1 MHGFLRICIVTVAG
15 HGIGGMQD
23 HTRSLAKGLAYVG
36 HEVEIV
42 TIRHP
47 NGLRTEEIDG
57 VRWHYVDA
65 AHHHPWL
72 PRRDPAWLRQSRQR
86 FTSLHRERPFDVVHS
101 ESTSAIGLLRAGFHR
116 HVPVVA
122 KFHGNGIALAR
133 AAVARARKGDVHTR
147 IHEAKG
153 LVWLAGAWF
162 QYGHWYRFRPCE
174 WMVASRIEFEET
186 RRESFLKSAFGH
198 VVPNGIDHSLFRPR
212 NRGQVRSEL
221 GLCNGHL
228 FVSAGRLDR
237 EKAMHNAIRA
247 LAELAGSGAEA
258 RLVII
263 GSGPERE
270 PLGQL
275 ASSLG
280 LETRVIFAGTQPHEV
295 VAKYFAAADGFLF
308 PTERAEAAPLVLP
321 QAMACAAPTVASD
334 IGGIPEVVLRS
345 GLNGLLVPPGDV
357 RALAEAMRA
366 LVGNEELRWQ
376 LGEAARHR
384 VLAEYTIEQM
394 VEQTLFV
401 YRVAMARAGG
411 AGARVPAEAV

>member
-1 MHGFLRICIVTVAG
+1 
-15 HGIGGMQD
+15 MQD
-23 HTRSLAKGLAYVG
+23 HTRSLAKGLAAAG

-47 NGLRTEEIDG
+47 DGVETEEIDG

-72 PRRDPAWLRQSRQR
+72 PRRDPAWLRHSRGR

-101 ESTSAIGLLRAGFHR
+101 ESTSAIGLVRAGLHN

-122 KFHGNGIALAR
+122 KYHGNGIALAR
-133 AAVARARKGDVHTR
+133 AALARARKGDVHTK

-153 LVWLAGAWF
+153 LVWLTGGWF

-174 WMVASRIEFEET
+174 WIVPSRIEFEET
-186 RRESFLKSAFGH
+186 RRESFLKSALGH
-198 VVPNGIDHSLFRPR
+198 VVPNGVDHSLFRPR
-212 NRGQVRSEL
+212 PRGRVRTEL
-221 GLCNGHL
+221 GLNNGHL

-237 EKAMHNAIRA
+237 EKAIHNAIHA
-247 LAELAGSGAEA
+247 LAALGAGSAEA

-270 PLGQL
+270 PLGRL
-275 ASSLG
+275 ARSLG
-280 LETRVIFAGTQPHEV
+280 LEKRVVFVGTQPHEV

-321 QAMACAAPTVASD
+321 QAMACGAPTVASD
-334 IGGIPEVVLRS
+334 IGGIPEVVQRS
-345 GLNGLLVPPGDV
+345 GANGLLVPPGDV
-357 RALAEAMRA
+357 RALAEAMLV
-366 LVGNEELRWQ
+366 LVGNEELRRQ
-376 LGEAARHR
+376 LGEAARDR
-384 VLAEYTIEQM
+384 VLAEYTIERM

-401 YRVAMARAGG
+401 YRVAIARAR
-411 AGARVPAEAV
+411 AAHARGHGEVV